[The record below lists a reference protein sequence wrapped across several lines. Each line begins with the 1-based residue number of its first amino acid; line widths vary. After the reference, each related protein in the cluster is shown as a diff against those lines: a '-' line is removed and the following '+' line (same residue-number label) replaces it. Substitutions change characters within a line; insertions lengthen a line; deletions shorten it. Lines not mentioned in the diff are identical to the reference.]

1 MSGEDKISSIFISWI
16 FLFSYL
22 NLILF
27 FFFSINCWGFWAGLR
42 LLPEFK
48 ETIKQALKGS
58 ILLII
63 IIIFFN
69 KYELSWFKKKQG
81 ESIPWTTFTVI
92 ELVVTALNKFDE
104 WLLISQSRKITSTHF
119 HVLLQLKNHYEE
131 NVPLIVYVLFIF
143 S

>member
-1 MSGEDKISSIFISWI
+1 M
-16 FLFSYL
+16 
-22 NLILF
+22 
-27 FFFSINCWGFWAGLR
+27 
-42 LLPEFK
+42 LPEFK

-63 IIIFFN
+63 IIIIFN